1 MLGNVTHYE
10 HLSNKILHKKQI
22 AEKYFDNKKLRKIV
36 IKVYAEII
44 SFLN

>member
-10 HLSNKILHKKQI
+10 HLSNMILHKKQI
-22 AEKYFDNKKLRKIV
+22 AEKYFDKKKLLKNV
-36 IKVYAEII
+36 IKVYVKNI